1 MHTDLS
7 GPAATYGVSS
17 SNAVKMRFDELN
29 EKGGVHGRKIKLI
42 VEDTQYQVPRAVQA
56 GTKLINRDNIFAM
69 VAPLGTPMNNA
80 LFKDQF
86 EAGVPNLFPL
96 SAARSMYEPFNK
108 LKFYGAAS
116 YVDQIRAGINYFVTK
131 KGKKALCAM
140 YQDTDFGKEVMDGV
154 QMQADK
160 MKIKIVETVTH
171 KPTDQDFTAQITKLK
186 GAGCDLVA
194 LGTIVRD
201 SIVPYA
207 TARKIGWTDVD
218 FLGSAATYD
227 LFVAAAQG
235 GVTEGLYAMGLTD
248 MPYRDTLSPMAQ
260 AWFDRYKEQATRPSR
275 TSARSTATWPP
286 TSRSPDSTRP
296 ARTSPRQLRE
306 GPGVDSRLP
315 RHLQRPRGQLRP
327 RQAPGRELVVPRRGQ
342 GRTLGP
348 RDRAA
353 VALIYVG
360 GLERAPHTPHA
371 ARPGGA
377 VALRERVVDVPASKG
392 PPHPP
397 RSALRRSRGAPRA
410 CRRCTGLERAPT
422 PPALRA
428 PAEPWRSAS
437 VSSMYRPE
445 RAPHSSVAG

>member
-1 MHTDLS
+1 MKTRLAVGVLVVTAALGGTALAQKETRGVTATEIVLGMHTDLS

-17 SNAVKMRFDELN
+17 SNAVKMRFDEAN
-29 EKGGVHGRKIKLI
+29 DKGGIHGRKIKLI

-56 GTKLINRDNIFAM
+56 GTKLINRDKIFAM

-116 YVDQIRAGINYFVTK
+116 YVDQVRAGINYFVTK
-131 KGKKALCAM
+131 KGKKAVCAM
-140 YQDTDFGKEVMDGV
+140 YQDTDFGKEVLDGIQIQV
-154 QMQADK
+154 EK
-160 MKIKIVETVTH
+160 MKIKLAETTTH

-186 GAGCDLVA
+186 GAGCDLVV

-248 MPYRDTLSPMAQ
+248 MPYRDTLSPGAQ
-260 AWFDRYKEQATRPSR
+260 AWFDRYKDRYKAEPNIGAVYGHV
-275 TSARSTATWPP
+275 AADLTAVGLDKAGKELTL
-286 TSRSPDSTRP
+286 DSL
-296 ARTSPRQLRE
+296 AK
-306 GPGVDSRLP
+306 
-315 RHLQRPRGQLRP
+315 
-327 RQAPGRELVVPRRGQ
+327 
-342 GRTLGP
+342 
-348 RDRAA
+348 
-353 VALIYVG
+353 
-360 GLERAPHTPHA
+360 GLESIRGYRDIFNGPEVNFAPDKHQGA
-371 ARPGGA
+371 SSSFLAVVKGGRW
-377 VALRERVVDVPASKG
+377 VRLTDP
-392 PPHPP
+392 
-397 RSALRRSRGAPRA
+397 L
-410 CRRCTGLERAPT
+410 TF
-422 PPALRA
+422 
-428 PAEPWRSAS
+428 
-437 VSSMYRPE
+437 
-445 RAPHSSVAG
+445 

>member
-1 MHTDLS
+1 MKTRLVVTALLVTAGLTGTALAQKETRGVTPTEIVLGMHTDLS

-17 SNAVKMRFDELN
+17 SNAVKMRFEEAN
-29 EKGGVHGRKIKLI
+29 ERGGVHGRKIKLV

-56 GTKLINRDNIFAM
+56 GTKLINRDRIFAM

-80 LFKDQF
+80 LFKDQL

-96 SAARSMYEPFNK
+96 SAARSMYEPFHK

-116 YVDQIRAGINYFVTK
+116 YVDQMRAGINYFVGK

-140 YQDTDFGKEVMDGV
+140 YQDTDFGKEVLDGI
-154 QMQADK
+154 QQQADK
-160 MKIKIVETVTH
+160 MKVKIVETVTH

-248 MPYRDTLSPMAQ
+248 MPYRDTLSPTAQ
-260 AWFDRYKEQATRPSR
+260 AWFDRYKDKYKAEPNIGAVYGHVAADLTMTGLDKAGKDLTLES
-275 TSARSTATWPP
+275 
-286 TSRSPDSTRP
+286 
-296 ARTSPRQLRE
+296 
-306 GPGVDSRLP
+306 
-315 RHLQRPRGQLRP
+315 
-327 RQAPGRELVVPRRGQ
+327 LVK
-342 GRTLGP
+342 
-348 RDRAA
+348 
-353 VALIYVG
+353 
-360 GLERAPHTPHA
+360 GLESVRGYRDIFNGPEVNFAPDKHQGA
-371 ARPGGA
+371 NSSFLAVVKGGRW
-377 VALRERVVDVPASKG
+377 VRLTDPLG
-392 PPHPP
+392 F
-397 RSALRRSRGAPRA
+397 
-410 CRRCTGLERAPT
+410 
-422 PPALRA
+422 
-428 PAEPWRSAS
+428 
-437 VSSMYRPE
+437 
-445 RAPHSSVAG
+445 